1 MPRGTMTTTV
11 ALAVAIRIELAA
23 GTDREVG
30 GLALGNVSFW
40 SRQLRAN
47 QRSMHG
53 PVIAFVRAFILSR
66 LGLGYRLRRCI
77 GRGRELDGLF

>member
-1 MPRGTMTTTV
+1 MATTV
-11 ALAVAIRIELAA
+11 ALAVAIRIELAT

-53 PVIAFVRAFILSR
+53 PVIAFARAFILSR
-66 LGLGYRLRRCI
+66 LGLGNSFRHRI
-77 GRGRELDGLF
+77 GCGIELDVL